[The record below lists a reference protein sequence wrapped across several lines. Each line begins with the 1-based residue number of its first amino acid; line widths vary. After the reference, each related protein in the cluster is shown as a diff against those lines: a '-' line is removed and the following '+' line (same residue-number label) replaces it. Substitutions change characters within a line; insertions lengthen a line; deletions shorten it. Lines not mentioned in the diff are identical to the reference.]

1 MDSMKIWT
9 NWVTTK
15 SIDSSVFVRYIGA
28 DGGAA
33 GGRQDSGSSG
43 DSTDEDTAEEDVES
57 LLESCENC
65 VQLSAPTTTSDT
77 TARIECKL
85 FVQTLDDGGADGAED
100 VVTRVDSY
108 SLLCSAKVLEIHGND
123 TQEYIQ
129 TVFNELVDECD
140 GLSMYRSDYHFKE
153 PLKEFTITFK
163 SFNELWIYGLVVRL
177 IRVKQSSVVKP
188 SGDHSGIGSLF
199 GMLSM
204 FGKASNAS
212 SALSPELMA
221 RLAALKTTGDSVVQ
235 KDTASSDSKCRPS
248 AQLIAIKMALICG
261 DISTKSLHN

>member
-28 DGGAA
+28 DSGGT
-33 GGRQDSGSSG
+33 GRRQDSGSSG

-57 LLESCENC
+57 LLESPENC
-65 VQLSAPTTTSDT
+65 VQLSAPTTTTDT
-77 TARIECKL
+77 EARIECKL
-85 FVQTLDDGGADGAED
+85 FVQTLDDGVGGDGAED

-188 SGDHSGIGSLF
+188 SGDHSGIASLF

-221 RLAALKTTGDSVVQ
+221 RLAALKTTDDSVVQ
-235 KDTASSDSKCRPS
+235 KDTASSDSK
-248 AQLIAIKMALICG
+248 LIAIKMALICG
-261 DISTKSLHN
+261 DISTKSLRN